1 MEFKTMIIR
10 EGFLVNRELI
20 SKITKIP
27 LGNVRLPRTSDKRP
41 SYEDI
46 SHGVCGKK
54 VAWNEGKFSTN
65 VISVALMAFRKLD
78 TKESFLLM
86 LLVLR
91 CYIKRQGKKR

>member
-54 VAWNEGKFSTN
+54 VAWNEGKEEDGMVLEPAVVHIEDNSKMYTTCSGK
-65 VISVALMAFRKLD
+65 SVTD
-78 TKESFLLM
+78 QS
-86 LLVLR
+86 
-91 CYIKRQGKKR
+91 